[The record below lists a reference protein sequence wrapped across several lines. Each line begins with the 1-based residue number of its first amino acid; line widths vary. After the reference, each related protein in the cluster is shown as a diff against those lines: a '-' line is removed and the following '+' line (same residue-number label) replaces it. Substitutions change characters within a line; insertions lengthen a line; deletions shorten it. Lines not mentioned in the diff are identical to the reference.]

1 MEPAIFYSSLPS
13 ELQKEFLNTMLT
25 LIWLI
30 WVAST
35 PEPIHACVPDPCKTG
50 EIKRGNEVADTFL
63 ANPLTSLVM
72 NIANQAC
79 IHETDYAGENR
90 PTVNEPVLKINLGKA
105 GIDSV
110 VLKSENK

>member
-1 MEPAIFYSSLPS
+1 M
-13 ELQKEFLNTMLT
+13 
-25 LIWLI
+25 
-30 WVAST
+30 
-35 PEPIHACVPDPCKTG
+35 
-50 EIKRGNEVADTFL
+50 

-72 NIANQAC
+72 TIANQAC